1 MPYGRELEAALA
13 AADLAGAV
21 ILDHYAHFAALTD
34 APASISTAADRASQ
48 EAILRHLRAQFPGD
62 AFCAEEDTPGLAGVP
77 RTGPRLW
84 VIDPIDGTRGFATKN
99 GEFSV
104 MIAFVH
110 KGRVAA
116 GAVTEPANGRRTCA
130 ARGGGCWSRDGGGE
144 ARAVRVSA
152 VTELAASTLT
162 QSHTKP
168 GRGPTLPVRRL
179 VPARVIETYS
189 AGVKLAQVARGEAD
203 LYVCTYDRLH
213 DWDLAAG
220 HILVDEAGGRA
231 TDLNGGELSYGRQPP
246 VHLRGVMASNG
257 VTHAAA
263 LNALRARDPAV

>member
-1 MPYGRELEAALA
+1 MPYGRELESALA

-21 ILDHYAHFAALTD
+21 ILDHYAHFAALAD

-48 EAILRHLRAQFPGD
+48 ETVLGALRARFPGD

-77 RTGPRLW
+77 RSGPRLW

-104 MIAFVH
+104 MVAFVH
-110 KGRVAA
+110 DGRVAA
-116 GAVTEPANGRRTCA
+116 GVVTEPANGRRTYA
-130 ARGGGCWSRDGGGE
+130 ARGGGCWRRDGTGE

-152 VTELAASTLT
+152 VSDLESSTLT

-168 GRGPTLPVRRL
+168 GKGPTAPVRRL
-179 VPARVIETYS
+179 GPARVIETYS
-189 AGVKLAQVARGEAD
+189 AGVKLAQVARGDAD
-203 LYVCTYDRLH
+203 LYACTYDRLH

-220 HILVDEAGGRA
+220 HILVEEGGGRV
-231 TDLNGGELSYGRQPP
+231 TDLGGGELTYGRIPP
-246 VHLRGVMASNG
+246 VHLRGVLASNG
-257 VTHAAA
+257 AIHPA
-263 LNALRARDPAV
+263 ALRALREGDTA